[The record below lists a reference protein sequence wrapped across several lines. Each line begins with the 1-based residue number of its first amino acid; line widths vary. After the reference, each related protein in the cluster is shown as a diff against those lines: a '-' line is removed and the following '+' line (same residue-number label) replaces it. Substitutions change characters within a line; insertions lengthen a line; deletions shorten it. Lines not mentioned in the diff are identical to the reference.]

1 VILAVSKK
9 MSLFSATLLPGLFLI
24 ALGALLLASA
34 GNSLLVTTLKAAPR
48 SPYATA
54 LFWGGGALW
63 FLCLVW
69 NMSQADLVV
78 FDSPKPLVLIFA
90 VLALAAVYYVPDF
103 LAVRGLC
110 VIALVAAW
118 QILTGTFGEYDAPQ
132 HLPVNILVYAAI
144 VLAIYFACVPW
155 RARDFLGWLFARA
168 KRPRA
173 LGAAMLAYGA
183 LLAVLAFIY

>member
-1 VILAVSKK
+1 

-24 ALGALLLASA
+24 ALGALLFAGA
-34 GNSLLVTTLKAAPR
+34 GNSLIASAFKAAPR

-63 FLCLVW
+63 FLYLTW

-78 FDSPKPLVLIFA
+78 FDSPKPFVLIFA

-110 VIALVAAW
+110 VLSLLAAW
-118 QILTGTFGEYDAPQ
+118 QLLMGVYGEYDYTRRLFVVAP
-132 HLPVNILVYAAI
+132 VYAVMV
-144 VLAIYFACVPW
+144 VLALYFACVPW

-168 KRPRA
+168 QRPRA
-173 LGAAMLAYGA
+173 LGAALLAYGA
-183 LLAVLAFIY
+183 LLAVISFTY

>member
-1 VILAVSKK
+1 

-24 ALGALLLASA
+24 ALGALLLAGA
-34 GNSLLVTTLKAAPR
+34 GNALLVTTLKAVPR

-63 FLCLVW
+63 FLYVVW
-69 NMSQADLVV
+69 NISQADLVV
-78 FDSPKPLVLIFA
+78 FDSPKPFVLIFA

-110 VIALVAAW
+110 VIALLAAW
-118 QILTGTFGEYDAPQ
+118 KILMGTFGEYDALQ
-132 HLPVNILVYAAI
+132 HQPVNILAYAAV

-155 RARDFLGWLFARA
+155 RARDFLDWLFARA
-168 KRPRA
+168 QRARA

-183 LLAVLAFIY
+183 LLAVLAFVF